1 MLFRSG
7 GFASSDVWVRLAKE
21 RNIDWWST
29 SALESNIG
37 LNAIA
42 QWSSTKELNMPQGL
56 GTGKVF
62 TNNLPSSLQLRGDLL
77 FRDSENQNADSVSYF
92 DFV

>member
-1 MLFRSG
+1 MTG
-7 GFASSDVWVRLAKE
+7 GVENSKGWVRLAKE
-21 RNIDWWST
+21 RKIDWGST

-37 LNAIA
+37 LNAMA

-77 FRDSENQNADSVSYF
+77 FSDSENQNADSVSYF